1 MSTSVLVE
9 DPIVK
14 EWKPTKKQEQF
25 ISLPFE
31 VFEALYGG
39 AAGAGKSELLILL
52 PLIYRFHEHPLFKGL
67 IMRRTF
73 PELDAEIIKRSVEW
87 YPSTGAVY
95 NESKRE
101 WKWQR
106 GASVKFGHAEKEQDV
121 RKYDSAQYNYF
132 APDEATS
139 FTEFQYRFI
148 TFSRVRSRSSDLP
161 AIVRPATNPG
171 NIGHVYFRDRFV
183 APLKDSGKIII
194 KDKRTGLLRAFIQA
208 TIRDNP
214 YLLAANPQYIQ
225 MLENLPEA
233 EKRAKLLGDWYTF
246 TGQVFKEFRVDPLPD
261 EPEHAKHVIEPFK
274 IPSWW
279 PRIIGIDWGFEAMT
293 WIGWGAVS
301 PKGQVFIYREYAE
314 KGKLTKDWIADLIN
328 HSCEDTEERDAI
340 QTIRICHSAAQ
351 NRGEPLNIINQVKN
365 AVNEAKIKASVG
377 LGSKGRINKKLN
389 LHEYLRWAPKVDVLA
404 KYGQPFSDDVANR
417 LFRLY
422 GTQKHEEYLAIYKE
436 QPPEDNLP
444 KLQLFEGCNEVI
456 KAIPACVYEDRAIN
470 GKSSED
476 VKEFEGDDPYDGICI
491 LLDAV
496 KDYLVEHATELGKIK
511 EEEEA
516 RVKLYN
522 SGDQTAFYRRMEI
535 LEKSNKQE
543 FGVRRASRFRRR

>member
-1 MSTSVLVE
+1 MAQSVLVE
-9 DPIVK
+9 DPVTK

-25 ISLPFE
+25 ISCPFE

-39 AAGAGKSELLILL
+39 AAGSGKSEILILL
-52 PLIYRFHEHPLFKGL
+52 PIIYKFHDHPLFKGL

-73 PELDAEIIKRSVEW
+73 PELEAEIIKRSVEW

-101 WKWQR
+101 WRWPR
-106 GASVKFGHAEKEQDV
+106 GASIKFGHAEKEQDV

-132 APDEATS
+132 APDESTS

-148 TFSRVRSRSSDLP
+148 SFSRVRSRSADLP
-161 AIVRPATNPG
+161 AIVRAATNPG

-183 APLKDSGKIII
+183 APFKEGGRII
-194 KDKRTGLLRAFIQA
+194 KDSKTGLLRLFIQA

-214 YLLAANPQYIQ
+214 HLLEANPQYVQ

-246 TGQVFKEFRVDPLPD
+246 TGQVFNEFRVDPLPG
-261 EPEHAKHVIEPFK
+261 EPEIAKHVIESFE

-279 PRIIGIDWGFEAMT
+279 PRIVGIDWGYEAMT

-314 KGKLTKDWIADLIN
+314 KGKKTIDWIADFIN
-328 HSCEDTEERDAI
+328 ATCEKQEERDAI

-351 NRGEPLNIINQVKN
+351 NRGEPLNILSQVRA
-365 AVNEAKIKASVG
+365 AVLEAGMKASVG
-377 LGSKGRINKKLN
+377 LGSRGRINKKLN
-389 LHEYLRWAPKVDVLA
+389 LHEYLRWKPKIDVLA
-404 KYGQPFSDDVANR
+404 KYGQPFDADLAER
-417 LFRLY
+417 IFRMH
-422 GTQKHEEYLAIYKE
+422 GTAKYEQYLAMYKE
-436 QPPEDNLP
+436 SKAEDNLP
-444 KLQLFEGCNEVI
+444 KLQIFNSCQEVI
-456 KAIPACVYEDRAIN
+456 KAIPACVYEDRAVN
-470 GKSSED
+470 GKVSED
-476 VKEFEGDDPYDGICI
+476 VKEFDGDDPYDGVCI

-496 KDYLVEHATELGKIK
+496 KDYIVEHAVELEKLKK
-511 EEEEA
+511 EDDA
-516 RVKLYN
+516 RIQLYN

-535 LEKSNKQE
+535 LEKRNTQG